1 MHGAGVCTEELPN
14 SPTKEGAS
22 VSSILLQFF
31 HLGNTLYLHVSLS
44 MYIFILHQCCQCFYK
59 CVKLETHKT
68 I

>member
-1 MHGAGVCTEELPN
+1 MHEAGVCTEELPN

-22 VSSILLQFF
+22 VSSILLQFSIWETHF
-31 HLGNTLYLHVSLS
+31 IFMYLYMFIS
-44 MYIFILHQCCQCFYK
+44 ILHQCCQCFYK